1 MSDTGFFLL
10 PTNKLYKKENT
21 RRLKNF
27 PAGYVGNFYRNLA
40 DNINTDSDFYS
51 RIAADTDIPKE
62 DVQKYLLATSD
73 FAKSIHTD
81 INHYVTRDRINDA
94 NFRQKLGPISKNILR
109 RQNPFELVFEDISTF
124 DAENLIVGSLLR
136 EIDIKKNQS
145 DSDFIRS
152 LLSHPGK
159 EFENQKRLDKLKG
172 TSNVFDNNNNNNNN
186 NAGAGGNTGG
196 TNLNLDNY
204 GLNQPPPSLPRIE
217 DFIDNGGAPPPPQ
230 PPSAP
235 INQNLFNATNPLST
249 PKTEFNVETK
259 NPFILPTI

>member
-1 MSDTGFFLL
+1 MTL
-10 PTNKLYKKENT
+10 KK
-21 RRLKNF
+21 K
-27 PAGYVGNFYRNLA
+27 
-40 DNINTDSDFYS
+40 
-51 RIAADTDIPKE
+51 
-62 DVQKYLLATSD
+62 
-73 FAKSIHTD
+73 
-81 INHYVTRDRINDA
+81 
-94 NFRQKLGPISKNILR
+94 
-109 RQNPFELVFEDISTF
+109 
-124 DAENLIVGSLLR
+124 
-136 EIDIKKNQS
+136 QS
-145 DSDFIRS
+145 DSDFTRS

-172 TSNVFDNNNNNNNN
+172 TSNVFEDNNNNNNN

-249 PKTEFNVETK
+249 PTTDFNVETK
-259 NPFILPTI
+259 NPFILPTIWGNEGIGKDIFGSQAAMAGPREPDRPAENKQSKK